1 MPLYTTQGIFVYRGT
16 EVNKQHIVHWCY
28 YHCSFST
35 GATTTVASSTAG
47 AITNVLQAPLLET
60 QFTLL
65 LSQSAL
71 EYLILLL
78 DIMAQLFAC
87 FGQRLAP
94 AGKN

>member
-1 MPLYTTQGIFVYRGT
+1 MVYDISKFTT
-16 EVNKQHIVHWCY
+16 KQRKWPNT
-28 YHCSFST
+28 ST

-71 EYLILLL
+71 E
-78 DIMAQLFAC
+78 
-87 FGQRLAP
+87 
-94 AGKN
+94 